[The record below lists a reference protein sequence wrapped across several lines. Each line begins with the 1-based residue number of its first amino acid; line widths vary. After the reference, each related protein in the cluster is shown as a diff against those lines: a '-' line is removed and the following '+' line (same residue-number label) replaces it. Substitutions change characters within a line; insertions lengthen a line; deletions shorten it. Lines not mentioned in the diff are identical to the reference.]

1 MSAKPEEP
9 KTPIVRYRKGTL
21 LRVPFDLIKALQ
33 ADIGL
38 IKLDLKQ
45 RQEKV
50 QALKDG
56 MGRGVAVESTWTQL
70 LNELIQEYERAS
82 RDRKDEAWR
91 EVLRQFLELAYED
104 APAEKTWPKVR
115 EFLYANI
122 DQLSGWKWCAKRL
135 FAGSMGVF
143 RRDGKYFVKSEEGE
157 AEIVYGA
164 KTAVEERLD
173 FTADSISSYGGLLNL
188 CLKALALV
196 NSEKRFRADPAAFP
210 SSLRIELGESD
221 HHTSFIYWRWDLR
234 WPYTLRPTAW
244 RPNDNH
250 CDPQWLANDLL
261 GYVAEREVADSST
274 DISPPALALVEKWAK
289 QFGKAKQ
296 QLSFALETRLNFGKE
311 SEAWLEFRGHT
322 YRWINRT
329 SNSYPIAISTHAA
342 DEADRDVVL
351 RTFKFLSH
359 LSFQFDEGIE
369 CDFWV
374 GTMSRFS
381 PAVSNPFKQGSSG
394 VPEGVFQETKG
405 KDPKRLDF
413 ALSLYREGTSSNSV
427 FYKMMSYFKVI
438 QLAFGEKR
446 KLVDAWIDAN
456 APKTWAYKQ
465 SNFQADLA
473 KSGLT
478 LSEHLYEASRNA
490 IAHVNLG
497 SKKSVVDPDDVEHHR
512 RVHSAL
518 PLVRQLAQE
527 AIKQGLF

>member
-1 MSAKPEEP
+1 MSAKPAEV

-21 LRVPFDLIKALQ
+21 LRVQFDLISTLKS
-33 ADIGL
+33 DIGL
-38 IKLDLKQ
+38 VKLDLKQ

-56 MGRGVAVESTWTQL
+56 MGWGIAVESTWTQF

-91 EVLRQFLELAYED
+91 DLLGQFIELACQD
-104 APAEKTWPKVR
+104 ASAETTWPKIR
-115 EFLYANI
+115 DFLYANLNH
-122 DQLSGWKWCAKRL
+122 LSGWNWCAKRM
-135 FAGSMGVF
+135 FADSLGVY
-143 RRDGKYFVKSEEGE
+143 RKDGKYLVKSEEGE
-157 AEIVYGA
+157 AEIIGA

-173 FTADSISSYGGLLNL
+173 FIADSISGYGGLLNL

-196 NSEKRFRADPAAFP
+196 NSEKRFRANPAAFP
-210 SSLRIELGESD
+210 NSLRIELGESD

-234 WPYTLRPTAW
+234 WPYTLRPTNW
-244 RPNDNH
+244 RPDDNH

-261 GYVAEREVADSST
+261 AHVAEKEVAVSST
-274 DISPPALALVEKWAK
+274 DISPPAPALIEKWAK
-289 QFGKAKQ
+289 EFRDAKQ
-296 QLSFALETRLNFGKE
+296 QFSFALETRLQIGKE

-329 SNSYPIAISTHAA
+329 ANSYPIVISTHAA
-342 DEADRDVVL
+342 GEKDRDVEL

-438 QLAFGEKR
+438 QLAFNEKR
-446 KLVDAWIDAN
+446 ALVDAWIDAN
-456 APKTWAYKQ
+456 APKTWAYKE
-465 SNFQADLA
+465 SKFQADLA

-478 LSEHLYEASRNA
+478 LSEYLYEASRNA

-497 SKKSVVDPDDVEHHR
+497 SRKSVVDPDDLEHHR
-512 RVHSAL
+512 RVYSTL